1 VETLYSCQLCVAEG
15 ETIVLPDGSFKRVE
29 DLVTE
34 SVEER
39 PQVLSFDGQRFVPQ
53 RVGELFINP
62 APQGLRRVWLTG
74 GNSLTL
80 TPNHKVL
87 VDTETGLEWIKV
99 AHLKPQD
106 RLVSTATT
114 CPNGTP
120 GLAEPWIVDYLPDDI
135 KVFDEDLRLRLRE
148 AILSR
153 YGTWATAAREL
164 NLDYDRL
171 YSAFYVHEKI
181 RSHPR
186 LKLGEVKDLCAKV
199 GLDWEA
205 VKRGV
210 REFGISHR
218 ARLTRPIIDT
228 EFMYAAGLVAS
239 DGHLVRR
246 GDGSYVG
253 FTNTEPELVERFNAI
268 MGDLFD
274 VEPKTQVTP
283 PSEAPAGR
291 YELEIHSQRD
301 SHVAHIYSQ
310 IAGRLLLGLGIGRE
324 ASREEKWTGETI
336 STFSPELVAAFLRG
350 LFDGDGHVTDPHI
363 LISTGNYR
371 EAQHALLLLKKL
383 GIGTYLSETTR
394 GFQVGTRGGRDYL
407 RFRELISSE
416 HPEKR
421 AKMEA
426 AEPRFD
432 NNHVSRTDALPL
444 ACGQRL
450 QELLQSAHGRV
461 QITKLPVDY
470 KTLEAWT
477 KGESRASK
485 EKMRLVLNDLVA
497 KVPPDHPA
505 LTELQAWCDSTF
517 TVEKVERVEVVENGH
532 RPVYNFSV
540 QDHHNYLVNGI
551 VAKNC
556 QSFAPNHVCII
567 SPERLGLCGAYNY
580 LDAAASNRLN
590 PSGPNQPV
598 PKGRVID
605 PVKGQWE
612 GVNAFVYETSH
623 KYIERFN
630 AYSMMEDPMTS
641 CLVGDTAVIIDH
653 QVVRIGDFV
662 DAHRGDDAYAKSRA
676 LTLNGGQ
683 AAFEPIVAMQRFPAP
698 DSLIRV
704 QTKSGAELTLTANH
718 KVAINRPEGLTWV
731 RADAVRTGDQ
741 TLSLRKIGLPLEST
755 RPLQPGLAPDYFLD
769 PVTAVEGFEN
779 RGKYRYVYNLTLK
792 DIHAYF
798 AQEIFLANCGCFECI
813 VAIVPE
819 ANGVAVVNREYPG
832 DTPMGMRFTTLAGS
846 VGGGLQ
852 TPGFIGVG
860 RLYLTSK
867 KFISADGGLPRIVW
881 MPRELKEAIRDRLQ
895 ARAEELGLPDFPDK
909 IADETIATT
918 PEELLVYLEQVGHPA
933 LAMEMMF

>member
-1 VETLYSCQLCVAEG
+1 
-15 ETIVLPDGSFKRVE
+15 
-29 DLVTE
+29 
-34 SVEER
+34 
-39 PQVLSFDGQRFVPQ
+39 
-53 RVGELFINP
+53 
-62 APQGLRRVWLTG
+62 
-74 GNSLTL
+74 
-80 TPNHKVL
+80 
-87 VDTETGLEWIKV
+87 
-99 AHLKPQD
+99 
-106 RLVSTATT
+106 
-114 CPNGTP
+114 
-120 GLAEPWIVDYLPDDI
+120 
-135 KVFDEDLRLRLRE
+135 
-148 AILSR
+148 
-153 YGTWATAAREL
+153 
-164 NLDYDRL
+164 
-171 YSAFYVHEKI
+171 
-181 RSHPR
+181 
-186 LKLGEVKDLCAKV
+186 
-199 GLDWEA
+199 
-205 VKRGV
+205 
-210 REFGISHR
+210 
-218 ARLTRPIIDT
+218 
-228 EFMYAAGLVAS
+228 
-239 DGHLVRR
+239 
-246 GDGSYVG
+246 
-253 FTNTEPELVERFNAI
+253 
-268 MGDLFD
+268 
-274 VEPKTQVTP
+274 
-283 PSEAPAGR
+283 
-291 YELEIHSQRD
+291 
-301 SHVAHIYSQ
+301 
-310 IAGRLLLGLGIGRE
+310 
-324 ASREEKWTGETI
+324 
-336 STFSPELVAAFLRG
+336 
-350 LFDGDGHVTDPHI
+350 
-363 LISTGNYR
+363 
-371 EAQHALLLLKKL
+371 
-383 GIGTYLSETTR
+383 
-394 GFQVGTRGGRDYL
+394 
-407 RFRELISSE
+407 
-416 HPEKR
+416 
-421 AKMEA
+421 
-426 AEPRFD
+426 
-432 NNHVSRTDALPL
+432 
-444 ACGQRL
+444 
-450 QELLQSAHGRV
+450 
-461 QITKLPVDY
+461 
-470 KTLEAWT
+470 
-477 KGESRASK
+477 
-485 EKMRLVLNDLVA
+485 LVA